1 MGKIIFILGGARS
14 GKSSYAVESAK
25 RLGRKVAFIAT
36 CPPVDKEMKERIALH
51 RKKRPSHWQ
60 TFEEPK
66 NPDQLVKK
74 ISARFNV
81 IIIDC
86 LTLLISS
93 LLSEGLDDAA
103 IEDRIRKLLGA
114 FRQGKCKTIIVSN
127 EVGLGIVPE
136 NHLARRFRDLAGRVN
151 QLVTQNSDEV
161 FFMLSGVPLK
171 IKGGG
176 K

>member
-25 RLGRKVAFIAT
+25 RLGKKVAFIAT
-36 CPPVDKEMKERIALH
+36 CPPVDKEMKARIALH
-51 RKKRPSHWQ
+51 KKKRPCHWQ

-66 NPDQLVKK
+66 NLHQLAKK

-86 LTLLISS
+86 FTLLISN
-93 LLSEGLDDAA
+93 LLSEGLGDAA
-103 IEDRIRKLLGA
+103 IEDRIRKLLGVLEH
-114 FRQGKCKTIIVSN
+114 GKCKTIIVSN

-136 NHLARRFRDLAGRVN
+136 NRLARRFRDLSGRVN
-151 QLVTQNSDEV
+151 QLVTQNSNET

-171 IKGGG
+171 IKGRG